1 MPVTIALA
9 ARINHAMIPAACPL
23 PKPRTTY
30 SSSPPAEGYRAPN
43 LANEYPCSPAT
54 APAIRKEIQTAA
66 PATSP
71 ADPSRAKIPAP
82 TMAPTPMNAA
92 WRTFSLGV
100 VPVASAAAFVTS
112 TSLLSSDPEADGT
125 ERTGDHAP
133 PRVGWYDE
141 GAAGT
146 PSSARVA

>member
-9 ARINHAMIPAACPL
+9 ARINHTMIPVACPL

-30 SSSPPAEGYRAPN
+30 SSSPPADGYRAPN

-71 ADPSRAKIPAP
+71 AEPSRAKIPAP

-100 VPVASAAAFVTS
+100 VPVASAAAFVTP
-112 TSLLSSDPEADGT
+112 TPPV
-125 ERTGDHAP
+125 ERSWGRRYGP
-133 PRVGWYDE
+133 IG
-141 GAAGT
+141 
-146 PSSARVA
+146 